1 MMRGFVIIEIREVI
15 LKQSFLRRFYAL
27 ETNINGGLAAMM
39 RLVFKCLIHDSKPGF
54 FKTEDFLLFT
64 PFIDD
69 GAFNAAKT
77 KVVTVSYIVK
87 H

>member
-1 MMRGFVIIEIREVI
+1 MRGFVITEIREVI
-15 LKQSFLRRFYAL
+15 LKQSFLRGFYSL
-27 ETNINGGLAAMM
+27 EANVNSGLAAMM
-39 RLVFKCLIHDSKPGF
+39 RLVFKSLIHYGKPGF
-54 FKTEDFLLFT
+54 FKTKYFLLFT

-77 KVVTVSYIVK
+77 KVVTVGYIVK

>member
-1 MMRGFVIIEIREVI
+1 MRGFIIIEVRLVI
-15 LKQSFLRRFYAL
+15 LKQPFLWRFYSL
-27 ETNINGGLAAMM
+27 EANINGGLAAMM
-39 RLVFKCLIHDSKPGF
+39 PLVFKCLIHYGKPGF
-54 FKTEDFLLFT
+54 FKTKYFLLFT

-77 KVVTVSYIVK
+77 KVVTVGYILK